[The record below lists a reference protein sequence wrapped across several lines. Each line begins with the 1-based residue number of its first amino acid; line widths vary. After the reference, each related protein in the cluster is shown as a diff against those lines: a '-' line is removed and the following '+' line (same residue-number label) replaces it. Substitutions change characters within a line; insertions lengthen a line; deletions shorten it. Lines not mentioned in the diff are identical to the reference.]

1 MQHLAK
7 TEQYINLREVSLSL
21 ALGQGEYVV
30 IPSTFARGEEGEFLL
45 RYPSQLCQGRRGRI
59 PPQVTLPPRPPSP
72 LPGAKKA
79 NSSSGNPPP
88 IFDRNEEGEFLL
100 R

>member
-1 MQHLAK
+1 LKHLAK

-45 RYPSQLCQGRRGRI
+45 R
-59 PPQVTLPPRPPSP
+59 
-72 LPGAKKA
+72 
-79 NSSSGNPPP
+79 
-88 IFDRNEEGEFLL
+88 
-100 R
+100 

>member
-7 TEQYINLREVSLSL
+7 TDQYINLREVSLSL

-45 RYPSQLCQGRRGRI
+45 R
-59 PPQVTLPPRPPSP
+59 
-72 LPGAKKA
+72 
-79 NSSSGNPPP
+79 
-88 IFDRNEEGEFLL
+88 
-100 R
+100 

>member
-1 MQHLAK
+1 MSIPTGISQRLKIIDNITSRLYLKHLAK

-45 RYPSQLCQGRRGRI
+45 R
-59 PPQVTLPPRPPSP
+59 
-72 LPGAKKA
+72 
-79 NSSSGNPPP
+79 
-88 IFDRNEEGEFLL
+88 
-100 R
+100 